1 MKKTNK
7 KKTFLK
13 KLIAMLDNKDYEKY
27 ISWNKEGKIIIIKDE
42 KKFSEIV
49 LPNCFS
55 HNNFSSFV
63 RQLNLYNFKGKRH
76 KDGKLRYENKDFYKN
91 MSDEEIENMEEKE
104 SKTKKSKL
112 VRKNNKTQNIDNSE
126 NIINISDEKILNLN
140 EFRGKLDKCLDEI
153 EEILN
158 YQKQLYKEIEA
169 LKNEKSKG
177 DNNLNSYLKNMN
189 KDINVSNLS
198 LDNNEKVNKSIIINN
213 IDDNENIMNQSYLK
227 EKKFNNLNLNNSQI
241 YFPI

>member
-76 KDGKLRYENKDFYKN
+76 KDGKLRYENKDFYRN
-91 MSDEEIENMEEKE
+91 MSNEEIENMEEKE

-112 VRKNNKTQNIDNSE
+112 VRKNSKTQNIDISE
-126 NIINISDEKILNLN
+126 NIINISNEKILNLN

-169 LKNEKSKG
+169 LKK
-177 DNNLNSYLKNMN
+177 
-189 KDINVSNLS
+189 
-198 LDNNEKVNKSIIINN
+198 
-213 IDDNENIMNQSYLK
+213 
-227 EKKFNNLNLNNSQI
+227 
-241 YFPI
+241 